1 MKVAFQIC
9 NIRLEEL
16 PQIYRIQPISKQLTQ
31 HILFFS
37 IIYGGPKLSVR

>member
-1 MKVAFQIC
+1 MKVAFQIRD
-9 NIRLEEL
+9 IRFKEL

-37 IIYGGPKLSVR
+37 IVHGGPKLSVR